1 MTLPLTKHYVFAL
14 LMLLSG
20 FVKVSYELLY
30 GRILGGLIG
39 DQFAVS
45 AAVLITFLLGIGLGS
60 VCSYRLWPHLWLLE
74 ALIGICTGR
83 RKAP

>member
-1 MTLPLTKHYVFAL
+1 
-14 LMLLSG
+14 MLLSG
-20 FVKVSYELLY
+20 FSGISYEILY
-30 GRILGGLIG
+30 GRIWVVIG

-45 AAVLITFLLGIGLGS
+45 AAVLVTFLLGIGLGS